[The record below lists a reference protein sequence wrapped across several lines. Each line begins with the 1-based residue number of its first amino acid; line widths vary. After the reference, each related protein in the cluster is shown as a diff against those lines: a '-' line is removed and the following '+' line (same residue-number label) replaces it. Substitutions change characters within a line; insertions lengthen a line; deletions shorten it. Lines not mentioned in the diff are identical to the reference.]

1 MKTVL
6 LGGVAVVALAASSV
20 SPVMVTGAVAADL
33 ALKAPEPAWSWTGF
47 YVGGNVVFGASRGAT
62 SFSGDAATTAL
73 IAAGSI
79 PFSLGGNEASGVIGG
94 VQAGYNV
101 QTGRI
106 VYGIEAD
113 IDAGHIGGSQTALVP
128 PFTTSASQQL
138 NYLGTVQGRLGYA
151 VSTPLLLFVTGGFA
165 FGGASVST
173 AISSS
178 PCPPCGAATS
188 SATLGGW
195 VAGGGF
201 EYAMGPEER
210 KAWGLSLKAELLYY
224 DLGTLSQSLPAPPLA
239 ATTSTPFKGGLA
251 RAGVNYKF

>member
-1 MKTVL
+1 MKTLL
-6 LGGVAVVALAASSV
+6 LGGVAVVALAAST
-20 SPVMVTGAVAADL
+20 PVMITGASAADL
-33 ALKAPEPAWSWTGF
+33 TVKAPEPAWSWTGF
-47 YVGGNVVFGASRGAT
+47 YVGGNVIFGLSRGAT
-62 SFSGDAATTAL
+62 SFSGNPATTGL
-73 IAAGSI
+73 IATGVI
-79 PFSLGGNEASGVIGG
+79 PSSLGGNEASGVLGG
-94 VQAGYNV
+94 AQAGYNV

-106 VYGIEAD
+106 VYGIEVA
-113 IDAGHIGGSQTALVP
+113 IDAGHIGGSETALVP
-128 PFTTSASQQL
+128 PFTTSASQEL

-151 VSTPLLLFVTGGFA
+151 VSTPLLLFVTGGFG

-210 KAWGLSLKAELLYY
+210 KAWGLSLKAEFLYY
-224 DLGTLSQSLPAPPLA
+224 DLGSLSQSFPAPPLA
-239 ATTSTPFKGGLA
+239 ATTTTEFKGMLA

>member
-1 MKTVL
+1 LTV
-6 LGGVAVVALAASSV
+6 
-20 SPVMVTGAVAADL
+20 
-33 ALKAPEPAWSWTGF
+33 KAPEPAWSWTGF
-47 YVGGNVVFGASRGAT
+47 YVGGNVIFGLSRGAT
-62 SFSGDAATTAL
+62 SFSGNPATTGL
-73 IAAGSI
+73 IATGVI
-79 PFSLGGNEASGVIGG
+79 PSSLGGNEASGVLGG
-94 VQAGYNV
+94 AQAGYNV

-106 VYGIEAD
+106 VYGIEVA
-113 IDAGHIGGSQTALVP
+113 IDAGHIGGSETALVP
-128 PFTTSASQQL
+128 PFTTSASQEL

-151 VSTPLLLFVTGGFA
+151 VSSPLLLFVTGGFG

-224 DLGTLSQSLPAPPLA
+224 DLGSLSQALPAPPLA
-239 ATTSTPFKGGLA
+239 ATTTTEFKGMLA
-251 RAGVNYKF
+251 RAGVNYKL